1 MPHTITFKRKI
12 TAATL
17 VLLLLLSSFITPQS
31 VHASSLDD
39 LKAEKARIASEIE
52 TAKSDLAQLEAD
64 SNSLQERLQGLF
76 NEQMVQQE
84 QYDRLLVELETAK
97 KNLEAAIKVHQDAVE
112 DLNQKQ
118 LEYENR
124 ITSMFRIRNKSTLEV
139 LLESDSME
147 GFLTNMRLMSYMG
160 SVDNDM
166 IAQLDAAREVARVA
180 KENSEQTKL
189 EYDAFVAEKEVQLQ
203 QIADGIAATQ
213 TDIDSVSGQILTRS
227 DDVTNLQNQEHGLDS
242 EIDDLM
248 AKLEAEDAARRAAAG
263 SSAVDIDI
271 VIETRRNL
279 DGSEAMIYPVPNY
292 TRLSDVFGWRA
303 DPFTG
308 TGSYMHWGVDF
319 PAPAGTPI
327 RASLSGTV
335 ALVRAPN
342 QGSTYGGSGLGN
354 YCTIVSGSGIA
365 LIYAHQTTV
374 GVYEGQYVNQ
384 GEVIGTIGST
394 GFSTGPHLHFQMRV
408 PWSSASGIDPMPYLP

>member
-1 MPHTITFKRKI
+1 MPIQSQMKRKI
-12 TAATL
+12 SALLLVCVMLLTAFVQPQSISAAT
-17 VLLLLLSSFITPQS
+17 
-31 VHASSLDD
+31 LDD
-39 LKAEKARIASEIE
+39 LKAEKERLAAEIE
-52 TAKSDLAQLEAD
+52 GARNDLVQLETD
-64 SNSLQERLQGLF
+64 SAGLQARLEALNS
-76 NEQMVQQE
+76 EQMMQQE
-84 QYDRLLVELETAK
+84 QYEQLLLELETAK
-97 KNLEAAIKVHQDAVE
+97 KNLEAAIQVHYDAVQ

-118 LEYENR
+118 AEYEAR
-124 ITSMFRIRNKSTLEV
+124 ITSLFRVRNKSTLEV

-147 GFLTNMRLMSYMG
+147 GFFTNMRLMAYIS
-160 SVDNDM
+160 SVDSSM
-166 IAQLDAAREVARVA
+166 IAQLDAAREVAKVA

-203 QIADGIAATQ
+203 NIAAGISATQ
-213 TDIDSVSGQILTRS
+213 TDIESLAGQILTRS
-227 DDVTNLQNQEHGLDS
+227 NDVTNLQQQEHGVNA
-242 EIDDLM
+242 EIDALM
-248 AKLEAEDAARRAAAG
+248 ARLAAEDAARRAAAG
-263 SSAVDIDI
+263 SSSINIDI
-271 VIETRRNL
+271 EIETRKNL

-292 TRLSDVFGWRA
+292 TGLSDGYGWRA
-303 DPFTG
+303 DPFTN

-342 QGSTYGGSGLGN
+342 QGSVYGGSGLGN
-354 YCTIVSGSGIA
+354 YCTIVNGAGIA

-408 PWSSASGIDPMPYLP
+408 PWSSSSGIDPMPYLP

>member
-1 MPHTITFKRKI
+1 MPIQSQMKRKI
-12 TAATL
+12 SALLLVCVMLLTAFVQPQSISAAT
-17 VLLLLLSSFITPQS
+17 
-31 VHASSLDD
+31 LDD
-39 LKAEKARIASEIE
+39 LKAEKERLAAEIE
-52 TAKSDLAQLEAD
+52 GARNDLVQLETD
-64 SNSLQERLQGLF
+64 SAGLQARLEALNS
-76 NEQMVQQE
+76 EQMMQQE
-84 QYDRLLVELETAK
+84 QYEQLLLELETAK
-97 KNLEAAIKVHQDAVE
+97 KNLEAAIQVHYDAVQ

-118 LEYENR
+118 AEYEAR
-124 ITSMFRIRNKSTLEV
+124 ITSLFRVRNKSTLEV

-147 GFLTNMRLMSYMG
+147 GFFTNMRLMAYIS
-160 SVDNDM
+160 SVDSSM
-166 IAQLDAAREVARVA
+166 IAQLDAAREVAKVA

-189 EYDAFVAEKEVQLQ
+189 EYDAFVAEKEVQLHN
-203 QIADGIAATQ
+203 IAAGISATQ
-213 TDIDSVSGQILTRS
+213 TDIESLAGQILTRS
-227 DDVTNLQNQEHGLDS
+227 NDVTNLQQQEHGVNA
-242 EIDDLM
+242 EIDALM
-248 AKLEAEDAARRAAAG
+248 ARLAAEDAARRAAAG
-263 SSAVDIDI
+263 SSSINIDI
-271 VIETRRNL
+271 EIETRKNL

-292 TRLSDVFGWRA
+292 TGLSDGYGWRA
-303 DPFTG
+303 DPFTN

-342 QGSTYGGSGLGN
+342 QGSVYGGSGLGN
-354 YCTIVSGSGIA
+354 YCTIVNGAGIA

-408 PWSSASGIDPMPYLP
+408 PWSSSSGIDPMPYLP